1 MYKLQNM
8 HTTTKMRNQKWK
20 QSSIQYYKECKDLP
34 LSGNT
39 VVLGT
44 FGLSQSWLLVL
55 NLF

>member
-34 LSGNT
+34 LSRNT